1 MCLKVMPTPTSTDRA
16 GTGNMESSNERN
28 PRDDSKDPPVN
39 VDDDIEPASEVK
51 VYTNEDEDDEVGLP
65 ETENSLS
72 RRDKSIEDVKSGLIN
87 ESEQCK
93 DARTGDQLAFART
106 FLHEATLH
114 QYLLNQQAASYAL
127 LGRPSFWENALTGG
141 SPASAAATHPGL
153 RPSLYHLP
161 PHPPHGQYPYPM
173 LGPAQLEAWHQYQSG
188 ALRAGSPYSLPIT
201 SGSMSRFSPGGLL
214 GHHPGLSP
222 AGSGPQGGHP
232 HLPHI
237 KQDLDA
243 VSNVNHHLNHHGSS
257 HSGRAEKESKK
268 KDVNHIKKPLN
279 AFMLYMKEMRPVVQA
294 ECTLKESAA
303 INQILGRRWHD
314 LSREEQQKY
323 YEKARSARQ
332 LHMEMYPHWNA
343 RDNYRFGLKKKK
355 RKRDKSDDPGGG
367 MKKCRARYGLDQQD
381 TWCKP
386 CRRKKKC
393 IRVQSYLEGKGSGG
407 GGGSSGSQSGGAGQ
421 PGQAGQPG
429 SRAGHNNVATPA
441 GSSGNNHGR
450 GPMGSSTHDMF
461 NHSSKP
467 HSDGEEDDIDDLD
480 DDDHSPDSRSLG
492 STSEQSLTSPAGFS
506 SLNSL
511 GSPASIASPSTPQTL
526 EASGDFL
533 RGASVMGY
541 GAFKPPSMPAST
553 ATSTTPAG
561 YQPPGLPQLP
571 PSQAQQQPHLHPMF
585 PHHRPPVGTDP
596 KDSKNPFS
604 ITNLTGNYHH
614 QIPHHLPH
622 HHVSHHPGG
631 PGSIPGAHAG
641 PDKRALPLMT

>member
-51 VYTNEDEDDEVGLP
+51 VYTNEDEDDEVGQT
-65 ETENSLS
+65 ETESLS

-141 SPASAAATHPGL
+141 SPASAAATHPAL

-303 INQILGRRWHD
+303 INQILGRRVRNVHF
-314 LSREEQQKY
+314 SFTSVYIIQFRGGK
-323 YEKARSARQ
+323 SC
-332 LHMEMYPHWNA
+332 H
-343 RDNYRFGLKKKK
+343 FG
-355 RKRDKSDDPGGG
+355 
-367 MKKCRARYGLDQQD
+367 
-381 TWCKP
+381 
-386 CRRKKKC
+386 
-393 IRVQSYLEGKGSGG
+393 V
-407 GGGSSGSQSGGAGQ
+407 
-421 PGQAGQPG
+421 
-429 SRAGHNNVATPA
+429 
-441 GSSGNNHGR
+441 
-450 GPMGSSTHDMF
+450 
-461 NHSSKP
+461 SK
-467 HSDGEEDDIDDLD
+467 
-480 DDDHSPDSRSLG
+480 
-492 STSEQSLTSPAGFS
+492 
-506 SLNSL
+506 
-511 GSPASIASPSTPQTL
+511 
-526 EASGDFL
+526 
-533 RGASVMGY
+533 
-541 GAFKPPSMPAST
+541 
-553 ATSTTPAG
+553 
-561 YQPPGLPQLP
+561 
-571 PSQAQQQPHLHPMF
+571 
-585 PHHRPPVGTDP
+585 
-596 KDSKNPFS
+596 
-604 ITNLTGNYHH
+604 
-614 QIPHHLPH
+614 QICL
-622 HHVSHHPGG
+622 
-631 PGSIPGAHAG
+631 
-641 PDKRALPLMT
+641 